1 MSSQAILGG
10 VAFFIGITVIIGLW
24 AARQIEGDS
33 VNYIVAGRTLIL
45 PLAAATLMAQ
55 SLDANA
61 TLGNTDL
68 TSAFGFWAGA
78 ALPVGLAACLVICG
92 LFFAKPLNQMRLITM
107 PDFFRKRYGRV
118 TEVLA
123 SIVTVMSFG
132 LLLAGN
138 LVAGGLLFQT
148 FLGVDYVVGVIL
160 ISVIIL
166 LYTLAGGLFAVAYTD
181 IIQAGIALIGS
192 VALLVYVG
200 LNFGFT
206 IPEGAGPT
214 NFGQLFNVT
223 DPSSG
228 AMINL
233 ATITALAFGNL
244 VALDFNERLYAAKD
258 PATARLACFAAA
270 AGTLIIGIPF
280 SIVALGASDILAAVG
295 GSAGDGAILY
305 ALVDQ
310 ALPPALGV
318 VVIVG
323 IVGAS
328 LSTGDGA
335 ILATSSV
342 IARNVIGIRPESD
355 TEGAIKQDKLLLVTR
370 IVAVGIATLGSLIAI
385 RGAGNTGI
393 LLVLAFDLSLAG
405 VAVPFVFGLFWSKA
419 TREAALSAIVV
430 GVVSRLGFFVLSP
443 TTYGIPNQLLYIE
456 NGLITAAFD
465 GFPTFI
471 SPLLAIGTFVAVTV
485 ITAEAESDTTTPAS
499 KPGAFSEAND

>member
-78 ALPVGLAACLVICG
+78 ALPVGLALCLVICG

-192 VALLVYVG
+192 IALLVYVG
-200 LNFGFT
+200 INYGFT
-206 IPEGAGPT
+206 IPAGAGPT

-295 GSAGDGAILY
+295 ASAGDGAVLY
-305 ALVDQ
+305 ALVQ
-310 ALPPALGV
+310 EALPPALGV

-342 IARNVIGIRPESD
+342 IARNVIGIRPESN

-370 IVAVGIATLGSLIAI
+370 LVAVGIAALGSLIAV
-385 RGAGNTGI
+385 RDPQTGM

-405 VAVPFVFGLFWSKA
+405 VAVPFIFGMFWSKG

-430 GVVSRLGFFVLSP
+430 GVVSRLVFFVLSP
-443 TTYGIPNQLLYIE
+443 TTYGLPNNLLYIE

-471 SPLLAIGTFVAVTV
+471 SPLLAIGTFVAVTF
-485 ITAEAESDTTTPAS
+485 ITAEAAADTNAPAS
-499 KPGAFSEAND
+499 QPGSFSEAND

>member
-1 MSSQAILGG
+1 MSNTAIIGG
-10 VAFFIGITVIIGLW
+10 VAFFIGITIIVGLW
-24 AARQIEGDS
+24 AAKQIEGDS

-78 ALPVGLAACLVICG
+78 ALPIGLAACLVICG
-92 LFFAKPLNQMRLITM
+92 LFFAKPLNKMRLITM
-107 PDFFRKRYGRV
+107 PDFFRKRYGRT

-123 SIVTVMSFG
+123 SVVTVMSFG

-138 LVAGGLLFQT
+138 LVAMGFLFET
-148 FLGVDYVVGVIL
+148 FLGVNYAIGIL
-160 ISVIIL
+160 LIGVIIL
-166 LYTLAGGLFAVAYTD
+166 AYTLAGGLFAVAYTD
-181 IIQAGIALIGS
+181 VIQAGIALLGS
-192 VALLVYVG
+192 VVLLGYVG
-200 LNFGFT
+200 VNFGFT
-206 IPEGAGPT
+206 IPAGTGPS
-214 NFGQLFNVT
+214 NIGQLTNVT
-223 DPSSG
+223 DPTSG

-280 SIVALGASDILAAVG
+280 SIVALGATDILASIGAEA
-295 GSAGDGAILY
+295 GSVPVLY
-305 ALVDQ
+305 ALIQ
-310 ALPPALGV
+310 EALPAWLGV
-318 VVIVG
+318 LVIVG

-342 IARNVIGIRPESD
+342 IARNVVGIRPESN
-355 TEGAIKQDKLLLVTR
+355 TEGPVKQDKLLLVTR
-370 IVAVGIATLGSLIAI
+370 IVAVGMAILGSLIAL
-385 RGAGNTGI
+385 RDPQTGM

-405 VAVPFVFGLFWSKA
+405 VAVPFAFGLFWSKS
-419 TREAALSAIVV
+419 TREAAISAILV
-430 GVVSRLGFFVLSP
+430 GVTSRLAFFFLSP
-443 TTYGIPNQLLYIE
+443 TTYGLPNNLLYIE
-456 NGLITAAFD
+456 NSLITPAFD

-471 SPLLAIGTFVAVTV
+471 SPLLAIGTFVAVALVTYESEADSDVPAEQPTV
-485 ITAEAESDTTTPAS
+485 FA
-499 KPGAFSEAND
+499 EAND

>member
-10 VAFFIGITVIIGLW
+10 VAFFIGLTVIIGLW

-78 ALPVGLAACLVICG
+78 ALPVGLALCLVICG
-92 LFFAKPLNQMRLITM
+92 LFFAKPLNKMRLITM

-118 TEVLA
+118 TEILA
-123 SIVTVMSFG
+123 SVVTVMSFG

-148 FLGVDYVVGVIL
+148 FLGVDYVVGVLL

-192 VALLVYVG
+192 IALLGYVG
-200 LNFGFT
+200 INYGFT
-206 IPEGAGPT
+206 IPAGAGPT

-295 GSAGDGAILY
+295 ASAGDGAILY
-305 ALVDQ
+305 ALVQ
-310 ALPPALGV
+310 EALPPALGV

-370 IVAVGIATLGSLIAI
+370 IVAVGIATLGSLIAV
-385 RGAGNTGI
+385 RDPQTGM

-419 TREAALSAIVV
+419 TREAALSAILV
-430 GVVSRLGFFVLSP
+430 GVVSRLVFFVLSP
-443 TTYGIPNQLLYIE
+443 TTYGLPNNLLYIE

-471 SPLLAIGTFVAVTV
+471 SPLLAIGTFVIVTF
-485 ITAEAESDTTTPAS
+485 ITAESAADTNAPAS
-499 KPGAFSEAND
+499 QPGAFSETND